1 MGEVLG
7 CNKSVVGF
15 WGQGKWKPSPEFRAK
30 LRQLADGKRPDRVA
44 ESATKIGV
52 PGTRAKPE
60 NVAAEEAAQEF
71 VDQCLV
77 AAQGTRRSEDP
88 NQGAFGVY
96 LTAPEL
102 LAGYEAWA
110 KANGKPVV
118 PAAAR
123 LVGAAAGKSPLVK
136 VKRQGPKHDG
146 RKPMCYFGVKL
157 LEQATTTAEPEPE
170 APPAPTPAVMPS
182 RREADKARQALA
194 QAEAT
199 GQPEAVAAAAEA
211 LSRAEQ
217 NREQVEQMRA
227 LMDRVRSVKTEH
239 VPEPAVQI
247 PHGPD
252 EIAVKLAQL
261 KHFGIGGEHGV
272 DRVAAQAA
280 VGDLHPTG
288 RDVWKWSPPLTAGG
302 VSDADLDATAYQLL
316 VKCMNGLPEEFG
328 YDYKDDVLA
337 TGGFRQEDVDAA
349 LRHPHRVEIRPE
361 SWDKEKRY
369 PILGFH
375 RGDVSVILGM
385 LTPAKPRVIAAYWS
399 SLLTADTHRVN
410 KVGGGGSKKADG
422 LPTRASAAID
432 RLRTRGCE
440 IPDSPDEKPVAVTY
454 KGQALGK
461 IATSRTTTKPLV
473 QSDYQR
479 IVRKMAAIDRR
490 EVAKAG

>member
-44 ESATKIGV
+44 ESATEIGAPEIGV

-157 LEQATTTAEPEPE
+157 LEQATTTSRSQSRRR
-170 APPAPTPAVMPS
+170 PPRPPRRSCRPGARRTKRGRRSPRPRPQGSRRRWLQRPRRCPGPS
-182 RREADKARQALA
+182 RTASRSSRCAR
-194 QAEAT
+194 
-199 GQPEAVAAAAEA
+199 
-211 LSRAEQ
+211 
-217 NREQVEQMRA
+217 
-227 LMDRVRSVKTEH
+227 
-239 VPEPAVQI
+239 
-247 PHGPD
+247 
-252 EIAVKLAQL
+252 
-261 KHFGIGGEHGV
+261 
-272 DRVAAQAA
+272 
-280 VGDLHPTG
+280 
-288 RDVWKWSPPLTAGG
+288 
-302 VSDADLDATAYQLL
+302 
-316 VKCMNGLPEEFG
+316 
-328 YDYKDDVLA
+328 
-337 TGGFRQEDVDAA
+337 
-349 LRHPHRVEIRPE
+349 
-361 SWDKEKRY
+361 
-369 PILGFH
+369 
-375 RGDVSVILGM
+375 
-385 LTPAKPRVIAAYWS
+385 
-399 SLLTADTHRVN
+399 
-410 KVGGGGSKKADG
+410 
-422 LPTRASAAID
+422 
-432 RLRTRGCE
+432 
-440 IPDSPDEKPVAVTY
+440 
-454 KGQALGK
+454 
-461 IATSRTTTKPLV
+461 
-473 QSDYQR
+473 
-479 IVRKMAAIDRR
+479 
-490 EVAKAG
+490 